1 MVSLRN
7 PSNGVIKRFLRPGTR
22 EVGTSHPVLQS
33 LTDNEK
39 LLASP
44 LTTLQ
49 DAEKPAVHLPKMN
62 FTPWALL
69 VFAAVAVAST
79 GAAMCDIVALSRLLV
94 NGNVTTCSRK
104 TGYNLASLPA
114 PTDAQIS
121 ALCGSDTCMAA
132 VTTVTQIAPHECT
145 IGSLRLY
152 ADVIDPLKQRC
163 GCASGS
169 MSTVGSGSSSSV
181 GAIVIITSGS
191 GSDSAADVGMS
202 GSAGTASGSAAVSPA
217 KTEPPKTSTPRPQP
231 TTSTPKPTSGTGN
244 AGVGAPALSTL
255 TAALVL
261 ATAVGVIL

>member
-1 MVSLRN
+1 MV
-7 PSNGVIKRFLRPGTR
+7 
-22 EVGTSHPVLQS
+22 VLGASQF
-33 LTDNEK
+33 D
-39 LLASP
+39 LAI
-44 LTTLQ
+44 LQ
-49 DAEKPAVHLPKMN
+49 DSEKPAAHLPKMN

-94 NGNVTTCSRK
+94 NGNVTTCSRN

-121 ALCGSDTCMAA
+121 ALCTSDACMGV
-132 VTTVTQIAPHECT
+132 VTTVTQIAPQECT

-152 ADVIDPLKQRC
+152 ADVIDLLKQRC
-163 GCASGS
+163 GRASGS
-169 MSTVGSGSSSSV
+169 MSAVGSGPGSGSSA

-191 GSDSAADVGMS
+191 GSGSAADVGMS

-244 AGVGAPALSTL
+244 AGVDAPALSTL

-261 ATAVGVIL
+261 ATVVGAIL